1 MRVRSGSGSRFFA
14 VAVAAAFAFAPV
26 SGARSDDAETAQNTP
41 VEDYAD
47 KRPGT
52 FVLQV
57 ENDLFGAGT
66 DQYYTQ
72 GIQLTFVPKDEWEPV
87 WFKEL
92 MGMVPGV
99 DMDGEST
106 YVVALGQQMF
116 TPEDT
121 TLTNPDPTDRPYAG
135 WLFATVGAIVEKP
148 ETNVLRNVSLDVGMV
163 GPASLGGYTQRRWHS
178 LIGVGLPRGWGKQLH
193 NEPGIVLSYQ
203 ARRRFE
209 LIGAGNFL
217 ELDVSPSMGVAVG
230 NVLTQGTVG
239 ASIRLGQHLD
249 LTYGPPFIRPSLP
262 AAAIVRKRGEF
273 GWNLFAAIEGRA
285 VGRNIFLDGNTF
297 GDSRS
302 VEKNNFVLDIQGGIE
317 FTLGVTRISFTQIY
331 RTREFQGQ
339 RVPSQFGSIS
349 ISAIF

>member
-1 MRVRSGSGSRFFA
+1 MIDALHPFLRFA
-14 VAVAAAFAFAPV
+14 PATLAAALALAAPE
-26 SGARSDDAETAQNTP
+26 GARAADAAKPAET
-41 VEDYAD
+41 EAD
-47 KRPGT
+47 ANERPGT

-57 ENDLFGAGT
+57 ENDLFGGGT

-72 GIQLTFVPKDEWEPV
+72 GIQMTFVPKDKWEPK
-87 WFKEL
+87 WFKDL

-121 TLTNPDPTDRPYAG
+121 TLTDPDRTDRPYAG
-135 WLFATVGAIVEKP
+135 WLFGTVGAIIEKP
-148 ETNVLRNVSLDVGMV
+148 DDNILRNVSLDIGIV
-163 GPASLGGYTQRRWHS
+163 GPASLAGYTQRRWHS
-178 LIGVGLPRGWGKQLH
+178 LINVGLPRGWGKQLH

-209 LIGAGNFL
+209 IIEAGNFI
-217 ELDVSPSMGVAVG
+217 EMDFMPTIGAAVG

-239 ASIRLGQHLD
+239 ASVRFGQNLD
-249 LTYGPPFIRPSLP
+249 LTYGPAFIRPSLP
-262 AAAIVRKRGEF
+262 AAAIVKRRGEF
-273 GWNLFAAIEGRA
+273 GWNLFASVEGRA
-285 VGRNIFLDGNTF
+285 VARNIFLDGNTF

-302 VEKNNFVLDIQGGIE
+302 VDKNNFVLDFQGGVE
-317 FTLGVTRISFTQIY
+317 FVLGVTRITFTQIY
-331 RTREFQGQ
+331 RTREFEGQ